1 MEPPSFPAGGLQ
13 TVRAAPG
20 SVATLTLPTP
30 AGTPP
35 LHYSWSRAG
44 ASLDDRFVSTE
55 EAGGVRLT
63 VSTARTGDTG
73 VYTLQASNA
82 AGSDT
87 ARVRL
92 EVSAEESPSG
102 EDPPTF
108 LRRLQ
113 DLTVKVGTRTR
124 FLVEIISS
132 TECKVTWYRN
142 ERRLL
147 EAERVSIV
155 RDGSFFCADVAA
167 VSVDDAGRW
176 TCTAENV
183 GGRASCSAHLNVLVP
198 KAYKRP
204 EFVEELRAL
213 LTEQGTVS
221 LECKVV
227 GVPTPVLRWFKDSRE
242 IKAGDVF
249 ALTANAEDPTS
260 LGTYTCE
267 AVNCM
272 GRAYSSSKVHVVG
285 RASREGSL
293 KPNSSGLS
301 PEPPPIFTRE
311 LEDQYVRICEPFTLS
326 CQIVVPPWPRSVVWY
341 NKEGKVEAG
350 ERYHVLEDG
359 VGGYVL
365 EVRSAEWRDEGEW
378 KCVATSSG
386 GRVGISTCSLNM
398 DVPKNYRKP
407 RFMENL
413 QAVLTEEGLVS
424 FECKVVGFPTP
435 VLSWFKDGQE
445 LKPGDV
451 YQLTGTNSLGS
462 YCCIAKNCMG
472 QASSSAELTV
482 EDIQNQL
489 NEEEKLQLFSKNQ
502 APKFVH
508 GLKSVE
514 AKIDEPFRFTIKVAI
529 PPEPSLLWYRDD
541 QPVDESSRCHLG
553 KEERGVFFLDIQA
566 LEFLDQAEWKC
577 VAFNDF
583 GQSVTSCFLKL
594 IIPRHY
600 KKPRFLENLQAILSD
615 EGAVNLEC
623 KVIGVPQPV
632 LKWYKDGE
640 ELKPGDIHRIIS
652 GQDGTCSLGTYTCEA
667 SNCMGVAASSASL
680 LGFEESMKAK
690 EKKKAEEQ
698 ALQRNL
704 SLSTIHEE
712 RTSQMYDTPVGDI
725 TLDDKGEVSFSF
737 DGKEVSV
744 SLYETPDLTEEEAL
758 QIVEMYAD
766 QLSENVTEHNVVEL
780 PPLRFVKET
789 STSGN
794 LLMEALVIDVS
805 PEYFASPEEDLR
817 TEADVEDISI
827 ADENGLPQLSLDQEI
842 DIAGED
848 YLEKTMALLSEEKVD
863 IPLTLGRKKS
873 DSQKSGEDYFS
884 LSREQSLS
892 EEKKDD
898 DTQVM
903 SESELQSFASA
914 HSSGKPKSKSSK
926 PSGEDGHESS
936 DLTKTILLRDDMQK
950 PTESDVKTSARK
962 TKRERRS
969 SRGSSGS
976 EKSVDKFKDELIKEQ
991 TIIATETE
999 MEGKQVMTN
1008 EEFRVS
1014 MTNVSTSLN
1023 KVINDIEKIEKEII
1037 IKSELMA
1044 SAATAS
1050 KSLEIISSLINPL
1063 SEILSITDTIQ
1074 ESASETIEV
1083 QRTLFSRL
1091 PKPLKVLQQTLTIIE
1106 KCIDV
1111 ESDNRTLV
1119 KKTCV
1124 SIMEKCGNAIQNL
1137 VSEINAIEKK
1147 EYLLLSEN
1155 VCNELDV
1162 VSNEI
1167 STVVNFSTESIKT
1180 NNLLNETT
1188 EVKLESTVESKHL
1201 TDTQKA
1207 LFELKG
1213 PLRSLLYIVDSA
1225 ESGKIVDISQVN
1237 NSEVILNDMSAS
1249 IQDLQSALEQIESLS
1264 VLECATS
1271 LNKYN
1276 TEIIENVM
1284 EPVLQLRSSF
1294 EKMSTE
1300 IKAEDKIQLNKVLSS
1315 IKENLT
1321 VISSYI
1327 NKVENNIGAFDVLQN
1342 ENKLEA
1348 LQKMAETLISLEKN
1362 LPTLDTMPQV
1372 QGNMNS
1378 FHKNLTK
1385 ALEKVIESNN
1395 ANKYLSMIEI
1405 CDGIRRINSCI
1416 RDMDTDNILSLAS
1429 LSNTLKIIQNQ
1440 FIKNIFDSELNCC
1453 VVTNITDI
1461 LIGIQETINQAQ
1473 EFTTEIQYDN
1483 FQDTQAPIF
1492 DSTKVEIIVEHVN
1505 QTVAA
1510 INQVKLLET
1519 TSSLK
1524 ENITPTLQKIC
1535 PILEELKQNIA
1546 SACVGG
1552 IQKEAY
1558 VSDISEKSFSEKF
1571 AVPLSELNHNVI
1583 VLNQTI
1589 IENIESLKE
1598 SNEIVTAIA
1607 EPLQELFRT
1616 LEVIQQDVISQ
1627 FGPDLSPYEISV
1639 DIASIIQS
1647 LQSCVVMIQD
1657 HAAIEVVDDM
1667 STLEDISG
1675 IKTTAETA
1683 SADQLVL
1690 PTAEFATTEQTLG
1703 SFYDEQPKSSIAQA
1717 LHVLNEHLTIL
1728 QSPEIIDAIDT
1739 LSEISDYSSLK
1750 SVTLG
1755 LSDLHSGIEEVLQPI
1770 VLEGLQSI
1778 NASKLAAMAEPMQVL
1793 QHSLSVVDPNNIP
1806 IYENILELLTD
1817 NIHSVLNKINA
1828 FKEHLDK
1835 CMQAI
1840 LPALEF
1846 TKQSIEISSSVNKLR
1861 EACQHLKIMLK
1872 SINQS
1877 STTQIPEVQV
1887 LDDVVNEIL
1896 IATDVTEG
1904 IKIEQVR
1911 YLSEEL
1917 YARVAGVR
1925 EEILRFT
1932 PNSSEALPNEASFIH
1947 TIEEVEHNIAVLEE
1961 YDFVDLSRA
1970 SELSSCAS
1978 PQIAKEVEI
1987 ESLVHISEIVE
1998 TAVRI
2003 IKDAGEDT
2011 PMADLMIV
2019 EDFFTTC
2026 KNEFTI
2032 LRCLLNKSM
2041 SPKKIIRLVQ
2051 EFCNIQSTIQG
2062 FKTKTNELQLSDDV
2076 NQCIESFLIHSDDC
2090 LATVR
2095 QSLIKIVES
2104 QSELLFKSPIV
2115 NLKYL
2120 SHRNHFDKM
2129 ANLVAKLD
2137 DFVDAVKPNA
2147 ENIKD
2152 KIIMEL
2158 KNLDL
2163 CNVNNEENKLV
2174 RTMDD
2179 FFRFVEDEIVVQ
2191 EDNDKK
2197 VILKKILT
2205 CLEKH
2210 QDYKDATDA
2219 GKVLIIMH
2227 CLSNCVDILQ
2237 ESLGETKQKI
2247 ECDTNDEALD
2257 IKAALMEMVEPLQN
2271 LHTQLIHVQEVV
2283 LSGVQEDSISLDIDS
2298 AESIVQT
2305 ISDVHKKISAKL
2317 ELETV
2322 NVSDKDVALIFEV
2335 DKDLHAIQDSIK
2347 ALKNQPAAQD
2357 IKDVTKQI
2365 QDVEK
2370 SLHVL
2375 VASENVITDV
2385 KDKIPKGSTEQ
2396 LVQHINQ
2403 YIELIEIVEE
2413 ISAVI
2418 EIEDLKETI
2427 EMAKD
2432 LRETF
2437 VTSDMIND
2445 EVAESIKEEIL
2456 IEQARL
2462 AHKLQKA
2469 ISALQVQVFDS
2480 AQEMVPEL
2488 STEIFQRVARVTAQ
2502 LQADLMAVTGVH
2514 ITIQA
2519 PPYVLDEVAKSLE
2532 TISTENR
2539 LVPESAQGD
2548 KLVSIVENVNMFEN
2562 TADPPIQPKPK
2573 ELSNITVEP
2582 EEVNITQ
2589 LLEDVSSN
2597 ERVINE
2603 NLVTVTQEVAV
2614 AQMETNMDIAGVTK
2628 KTQDGL
2634 IKDDIKS
2641 FSISE
2646 EAQSIFEQG
2655 SPEVYNVLNAEEL
2668 ASNQTFSADSASNN
2682 MPDNELDIVEP
2693 VLVCSVPA
2701 SSLDDLEGSVN
2712 PKTGLVTDE
2721 KIDLQKVDVTIE
2733 MPEIAQLDKCQPFYA
2748 KLVEHLDEYVNEN
2761 IIEIVDEFS
2770 CSANLH
2776 ELMQSV
2782 DLAKQL
2788 QKSITI
2794 SESVIEPNIETEP
2807 NPQSP
2812 VYLASQL
2819 KMALLVLYN
2828 QELESLE
2835 VMAPHLTKD
2844 KLKVISEIV
2853 HNLCDDLTQ
2862 VMEAVQSNQ
2871 NTSESSVKESVQK
2884 ANVVEQDLNSP
2895 EEIDEIFETKTPL
2908 QEVGT
2913 AQNIVSLEETST
2925 DLLSEEKHETID
2937 TAEIKSVVGKITD
2950 NLFSIEAAQSIEVKE
2965 DFSDVKSTDLRVT
2978 DSVTEVLESSDVRVI
2993 ENVSSNTSCDTID
3006 LPLNEDNYSIQTAHS
3021 TEVEPERLD
3030 SSVILGGISLKQVP
3044 DVMNLEMEEEE
3055 AFETLAGTTHETT
3068 ENLMGENVCP
3078 IKNDE
3083 VNIEIIDTLISKEDN
3098 ADIEQLKKNQPTSLE
3113 SDDVPTN
3120 INLLVD
3126 DSLLEI
3132 DKAVKSTEALKNIP
3146 QRDLAENE
3154 QQLGEDTTGSKQKVV
3169 ELPDTIDDVSQD
3181 MIVEHL
3187 PTSEVKLLE
3196 GQLLAAEENTLSEA
3210 LKSSLVTVQKTTETP
3225 LDDTSV
3231 DLVKIAGEPEIKS
3244 KLVEELQTIA
3254 DSKSQKM
3261 IEESTTRETV
3271 ESPLITTGKTTETPN
3286 DITSMNVG
3294 ETEKQRKE
3302 SITELNQK
3310 SSDFTKS
3317 QSIVSDV
3324 SQEILVEHLISDEI
3338 KFTKEQQLAKEDL
3351 TAEVNLPLV
3360 TGHETIQTLNSNLEN
3375 EMCESLKIEQA
3386 VSAETTEST
3395 VESQR
3400 VASEVIL
3407 ELVSEQLKKDQAESS
3422 NSQTAENIVREIV
3435 VTSEI
3440 TALET
3445 LGLPLERSGN
3455 DGDLVELL
3463 SIETKQITVEP
3474 RATTYEVVAEQQV
3487 VPSGQQPVEAID
3499 SMKKE
3504 PLDAMEILLTGA
3516 ATSLLVT
3523 KNEIKEA
3530 KSDNTA
3536 EITKV
3541 EDEIAAEAEKE
3552 MVPKVICET
3561 TQDMAREQIEVEEV
3575 VDVKLLPSTIDQI
3588 TYDNVVESLICT
3600 PLKTISNTLAENI
3613 TSDVNST
3620 VTNQEKLLKTEQ
3632 VTVEMQLTENVKCE
3646 ELCSK
3651 QLNNDQLEHL
3661 STQPLVVENIPQ
3673 TIAVESLTVATIDCT
3688 ENLARDVNDV
3698 EDFEAA
3704 SSIELNQETMQSQG
3718 IVCEI
3723 IEENL
3728 DKQIKSGEDSS
3739 LETFKYFQ
3747 STDAPVREAVESTVV
3762 SAIETT
3768 CELDENVQND
3778 IVETVNIEE
3787 ESSTKARRVIME
3799 SQGVV
3804 SEISDELCTEQLA
3817 IDETPESSLKT
3828 VLESYEILKDGN
3840 SSDVVEDKCQT
3851 VICEITEETVV
3862 EQLNEYQAPDLE
3874 LKSAAAENVPTEAI
3888 NSLVVT
3894 VLETTEIFTGDIS
3907 NDASDSLTIQNIPSM
3922 SNLQIESAFETDL
3935 KQNQVNENFAAE
3947 NVVSSEQQAPITAVE
3962 ETLNTTDNVMSN
3974 IPTDDAPKPSALIAC
3989 EEQYYVQITEPVVID
4004 KTEPIEEFGSRIEAI
4019 SPEDTGNEVILR
4031 ESFDNAEV
4039 VEIVSVEAVS
4049 ENAMVPYFEL
4059 ESADMLSSPDVLDSV
4074 EDKLASASEINDQS
4088 FLIVHLEQFIFDE
4101 VSDVVQQISDLT
4113 NVEELKEILH
4123 TAKELHECLVKSE
4136 NALAAES
4143 VPLQNV
4149 KTHKSLLQ
4157 KKLQEGLCIL
4167 HNVTL
4172 ERAQTLTS
4180 EIKSDNLQKLSE
4192 VITYLQKDL
4201 EAVSSEVG
4209 SEEVSE
4215 NVRTSETDSMKRLK
4229 NLLQDVSDETN
4240 VLLSEKSHENNEKLR
4255 DTLDEVQTV
4264 IIKLKR
4270 DYDCSAVDTLNE
4282 TLEDLECS
4290 VRSVQLQINEES
4302 PPELLQE
4309 ACATLNLLVNNMNES
4324 KVSLLN
4330 ESSTIKEIKDHQI
4343 LKKCSEDVNQTVE
4356 LLEDVSTIKAP
4367 EKGNLHKIVSELG
4380 KLKDKIKVL
4389 RITFLID
4396 AETLVERGIDALRSL
4411 DEVEEK
4417 VFTLEKDIESEINIP
4432 TDIRENIWTAVHS
4445 VYGSISNMRGTISS
4459 IQKQYMFENY
4469 GKPTDNLLKSIKNTR
4484 IISEIDS
4491 EDNQTKW
4498 KRFSKTLRNV
4508 LNHFEDIK
4516 FYISLDK
4523 TARLPSDAAFTKIIL
4538 EDLKNNINEII
4549 IDHEKLASCNN
4560 KEKMS
4565 GALDIVTKYLKKI
4578 EIQTSLEVKEKI
4590 PMFCEIA
4597 PQVLQ
4602 ATELVLAKFTKCI
4615 DQESN
4620 EVEIKDNTL
4629 QLKNDQ
4635 TVRNMSVSKE
4645 DEFFT
4650 EAIEMETIT
4659 EQKQTDQTNELVKE
4673 NIQETSQTDSKDLDV
4688 TIEKFGNEEVGA
4700 KDRKKS
4706 FSLTALDE
4714 QSEEQFPKLDKSSD
4728 KNQNQEATTSYADMT
4743 EIKEQKAKPTDEE
4756 IQNEDGHYLVKEN
4769 KKQNKADTEI
4779 GKVEKQNK
4787 QEVDFVKDQIE
4798 MELNEKNASAI
4809 EEKTETTILP
4819 VKLEQ
4824 EQVDERELAN
4834 KEEENRKLEVS
4845 TARKKAEADSK
4856 KIQEEQGNKSNEE
4869 NSYTAKEKTK
4879 QDQKITEFKE
4889 EEKQEIPEVADDNKP
4904 NAENILLVKRT
4915 IKDDNNKTELGEDQ
4929 QKGETAH
4936 LIKEK
4941 AKADKKRAELE
4952 DEEKPGE
4959 EVSLIAKEKEEADKK
4974 RAELDEQ
4981 EKRSE
4986 EEARL
4991 AKEKAEA
4998 DKKRLELAEQ
5008 EKRTEEESRLTKDK
5022 SEADKK
5028 QVELEEQKKG
5038 SEEESLLAKE
5048 KAKADEKRV
5057 ELEKLEIPNEEESP
5071 LANEKAEVE
5080 KKRAELEE
5088 QEKRSEEE
5096 YRLAKEKAEAG
5107 KKKLELEEQEKS
5119 KEEESLRANEKVEA
5133 DKKREELDLEEKRK
5147 EEEAHLATEKTEED
5161 KKKAKLEK
5169 TKKKKGEQS
5178 RLAKEK
5184 VETDQKRTEVED
5196 EEKRIEE
5203 KARLVKEKAEADKKS
5218 LELEEQK
5225 KRSEEESRLT
5235 KEKSEADK
5243 KQVEL
5248 EEQKKGSEEK
5258 SLLTTKKAEADEKR
5272 VELEKQEKLSE
5283 EEARLAKEKAE
5294 ADKKRLELEEQEKL
5308 SEEESRLAKEKAEA
5322 DKKRV
5327 ELEKQ
5332 EKLIEEEARLAKEK
5346 AEADKKRLEQEEQEK
5361 RSEEESRLAKEK
5373 AEADKKRVELE
5384 KQEKLSEEEAR
5395 LAKEKVEADKKRLEL
5410 EEQEKISEEESRL
5423 AKEKAEADK
5432 KRVELEKQEKLIEEE
5447 ARLAKEKAE
5456 ADKKRLEQEEQE
5468 KRSEEESRLAKE
5480 KAEADKKRIELEKQ
5494 EKLSEEESR
5503 LVKEKAEADKKRI
5516 ELEEQEKRS
5525 KEEARL
5531 GKEKAKADKKRL
5543 ELEEQEKRSE
5553 EESRLAKEKAEAD
5566 KKRVELE
5573 EQEKRSKEEARLAKE
5588 NAEADKKRLELEE
5601 QEKRN
5606 KEEARLAKEKAKADK
5621 KKANL
5626 EKTKKKKVEQTPL
5639 AKEKVETDPKRTEVE
5654 DEEKSTEEE
5663 ARLAKEKTIADKK
5676 RLELEQQ
5683 EKRNEEESRLA
5694 KEKAEADK
5702 KRVEL
5707 EEQEKRNEEEA
5718 RLVKE
5723 KAEADK
5729 KRLELEEQ
5737 EKRNEEEA
5745 RLAKEKAEADKKR
5758 LELEEQEKRS
5768 EEESRL
5774 AKEKA
5779 EADKK
5784 RVESEEQEKRSE
5796 EEASLAKEKAKPDKK
5811 RLELEEQEKRN
5822 EEEAR
5827 LAKEKAETDK
5837 KRVKLEKQEK
5847 LFEEEARL
5855 AKEKAEADKKRLEL
5869 EEQEKRSKEEA
5880 RLAKE
5885 KAEADKKKLE
5895 LEEQEKR
5902 SEEESRL
5909 VKEKAEADKKR
5920 IELEEQ
5926 EKRSKEEARLGKE
5939 KAKADKK
5946 RLELEEQEK
5955 RSEEESR
5962 LAKEKA
5968 EADKKKANLEK
5979 TKKKKGEQT
5988 PLAKEKVETDQKRT
6002 EVEDEEKRKEE
6013 ESRLSRGKA
6022 EIGKKQAELE
6032 EEVKRTDEEALIA
6045 KARTEEDQKKP
6056 RADKIKVGKDDKAQ
6070 LAKENVEADKKRRK
6084 SGFEDKYRGQ
6094 EAGNAKEKAEADK
6107 KKAEV
6112 KDGEKYKEE
6121 EAPLANQKAEMDEKE
6136 NKTDN
6141 EIKGSENVAQQ
6152 IKENYEMDK
6161 EKTKI
6166 GMVTKRNDDK
6176 AYISM
6181 ENMEAARK
6189 SELGEKI
6196 QSHLGY
6202 EKVRKV
6208 ESKEQIENDETR
6220 FKLSI
6225 DNQDNTVLDYD
6236 NVMYQESKY
6245 GAIKKNAHKTDR
6257 NGDVKRKYEASYNQ
6271 EKNSSRFNDNEHYI
6285 KEYQYE
6291 PGPSHT
6297 KSNDWDKHRFVDHSH
6312 RDFSMEFAKPSK
6324 YRERSFENRYCVDK
6338 DYSSLNKNATI
6349 YKAQTINLDAQLRS
6363 SVPPLPLESSR
6374 SSEPTERRPDMRHRS
6389 KAFSEARSVISEKRT
6404 LSRNSTR
6411 KPVFS
6416 TFLTDR
6422 TAVEGSRVKLTCSV
6436 ISSSDP
6442 TVTWYR
6448 NGVLL
6453 DNKLKYRKKLVD
6465 GLITLEVL
6473 NAVPSDSA
6481 EYSCTVENE
6490 NGAISTSANLKVYPS
6505 FEASPIPPTFTRSI
6519 RDTFHLA
6526 ENELVLECRI
6536 RGQPLP
6542 KITWFKDDKQIPSD
6556 GRYQAFYLA
6565 DGVCRLAIDNPTP
6578 EDSGTY
6584 TCKAENSVWTDQI
6597 THFVNFT
6604 GRESQ
6609 VSPNVVT
6616 AEKTRIARQSL
6627 ESRRPHFGNVLTDY
6641 QVARGGTIGLQVE
6654 IRGCPTRVEWLR
6666 EGRSVTEVYRNARVF
6681 VEQGLYTLALS
6692 DVTETESGLY
6702 TCRAWSAHGNVDMNA
6717 AITVVQPSDLD
6728 GKPAV
6733 IVGRPEK
6740 DILISVGEDINI
6752 SFRTQGEPK
6761 PKVIFMKGIRD
6772 ITNSQRVCKMT
6783 SDDYVKFTLKRSVVS
6798 DAGTYCILVRNAYG
6812 CDRAF
6817 VTVVVR
6823 QRASSEHLISDWTYP
6838 LDDSALSIA
6847 DRKYKSVPERIP
6859 GEPCVVDGGNNW
6871 VSLAW
6876 PKSDPQTTAPVLA
6889 YKVESWLIGAE
6900 GGARWVELGITP
6912 LNSFDAFNLKQGEE
6926 YHFRVTPRNR
6936 YGWGESSQ
6944 TSSSIGVGLAGDR
6957 PEFVDILPGQ
6967 LKILAGET
6975 ANLTC
6980 SVKGKPVPGVVWMKN
6995 GHEVEEEAGRMTSQF
7010 NGFDCC
7016 LTIKDINIDDEGRYS
7031 CEATNTHGKASTYA
7045 RLAVV
7050 TDRTVW
7056 EADAKLKR
7064 ERSAE
7069 VEGDYPPQFTMR
7081 LRDRRV
7087 QATYPVR
7094 LTCQVIGSPPPK
7106 VSWYKDGE
7114 EVVYDKRR
7122 NKYQDEQFH
7131 TLEIAPTNLDDGG
7144 VYEVTARNNSG
7155 AVSCHCGL
7163 VVDKG
7168 IRAYV
7173 APEFCCGLEPLYK
7186 LHEGDELRISAVVE
7200 AYPSVGV
7207 TWYRDGVRLRPSR
7220 RAIMTLDRDGQIELA
7235 LAAVTT
7241 RDAGVY
7247 TCTASNEVGRAST
7260 SGKVEVIG
7268 TDQTSEPR
7276 IPPVVISPDVPYSK
7290 EPMFI
7295 RKPRSSEAREGDTV
7309 IIECE
7314 VVGDPKPDVYWL
7326 RDFLKPDYYRDA
7338 THFKRVGDGPE
7349 YRFEIPHAKLNYTG
7363 AYSVVARNVHGE
7375 AKAVISLQIKVK
7387 DISSTEEAHH
7397 IRYGRVEVLPRFERN
7412 LTDMLSCDGDTVEFE
7427 CQVTGNP
7434 DPDIRWFHYAEVIR
7448 DCADFESS
7456 YDDGTAR
7463 LKIKQV
7469 TAEDEGTYTCEAS
7482 NCLGKAKSNACLVV
7496 YPPGEPNTLCQ
7507 RLRRP
7512 PALLSAAS
7520 TPRSTPRST
7529 PARSVSRTRTPGP
7542 DTRRLSSPGRQMAP
7556 TFYTYPF
7563 NKVVEEGENVTFKCA
7578 VKGNPSP
7585 WASWDKDGSIITP
7598 SARIT
7603 VKEKE
7608 EIMRILEIDEVS
7620 IEDVGIYRITVENEL
7635 GRAEASARLEV
7646 ITRSGKFY
7654 GGLRAYSAS
7663 PRKCLSYRR
7672 RPSTPRQ
7679 D

>member
-1 MEPPSFPAGGLQ
+1 MSSRSFKKDGGRVSLLAHAEPRAARQHWSPMEPPSFPAGGLQ

-1998 TAVRI
+1998 TA
-2003 IKDAGEDT
+2003 
-2011 PMADLMIV
+2011 
-2019 EDFFTTC
+2019 
-2026 KNEFTI
+2026 
-2032 LRCLLNKSM
+2032 
-2041 SPKKIIRLVQ
+2041 
-2051 EFCNIQSTIQG
+2051 
-2062 FKTKTNELQLSDDV
+2062 
-2076 NQCIESFLIHSDDC
+2076 
-2090 LATVR
+2090 
-2095 QSLIKIVES
+2095 
-2104 QSELLFKSPIV
+2104 
-2115 NLKYL
+2115 
-2120 SHRNHFDKM
+2120 
-2129 ANLVAKLD
+2129 LD

-2205 CLEKH
+2205 CLEKDR
-2210 QDYKDATDA
+2210 DYKDATDA

-2828 QELESLE
+2828 QDIESLE

-2978 DSVTEVLESSDVRVI
+2978 DSVTEVLESSDVR
-2993 ENVSSNTSCDTID
+2993 
-3006 LPLNEDNYSIQTAHS
+3006 
-3021 TEVEPERLD
+3021 
-3030 SSVILGGISLKQVP
+3030 
-3044 DVMNLEMEEEE
+3044 
-3055 AFETLAGTTHETT
+3055 
-3068 ENLMGENVCP
+3068 
-3078 IKNDE
+3078 
-3083 VNIEIIDTLISKEDN
+3083 
-3098 ADIEQLKKNQPTSLE
+3098 
-3113 SDDVPTN
+3113 
-3120 INLLVD
+3120 
-3126 DSLLEI
+3126 
-3132 DKAVKSTEALKNIP
+3132 
-3146 QRDLAENE
+3146 RDLAENE

-3504 PLDAMEILLTGA
+3504 PLDAME
-3516 ATSLLVT
+3516 
-3523 KNEIKEA
+3523 
-3530 KSDNTA
+3530 
-3536 EITKV
+3536 
-3541 EDEIAAEAEKE
+3541 
-3552 MVPKVICET
+3552 
-3561 TQDMAREQIEVEEV
+3561 
-3575 VDVKLLPSTIDQI
+3575 
-3588 TYDNVVESLICT
+3588 
-3600 PLKTISNTLAENI
+3600 
-3613 TSDVNST
+3613 
-3620 VTNQEKLLKTEQ
+3620 
-3632 VTVEMQLTENVKCE
+3632 
-3646 ELCSK
+3646 
-3651 QLNNDQLEHL
+3651 
-3661 STQPLVVENIPQ
+3661 
-3673 TIAVESLTVATIDCT
+3673 
-3688 ENLARDVNDV
+3688 
-3698 EDFEAA
+3698 
-3704 SSIELNQETMQSQG
+3704 
-3718 IVCEI
+3718 
-3723 IEENL
+3723 
-3728 DKQIKSGEDSS
+3728 
-3739 LETFKYFQ
+3739 
-3747 STDAPVREAVESTVV
+3747 
-3762 SAIETT
+3762 
-3768 CELDENVQND
+3768 
-3778 IVETVNIEE
+3778 
-3787 ESSTKARRVIME
+3787 
-3799 SQGVV
+3799 
-3804 SEISDELCTEQLA
+3804 
-3817 IDETPESSLKT
+3817 
-3828 VLESYEILKDGN
+3828 SY
-3840 SSDVVEDKCQT
+3840 
-3851 VICEITEETVV
+3851 
-3862 EQLNEYQAPDLE
+3862 
-3874 LKSAAAENVPTEAI
+3874 
-3888 NSLVVT
+3888 
-3894 VLETTEIFTGDIS
+3894 
-3907 NDASDSLTIQNIPSM
+3907 
-3922 SNLQIESAFETDL
+3922 
-3935 KQNQVNENFAAE
+3935 
-3947 NVVSSEQQAPITAVE
+3947 
-3962 ETLNTTDNVMSN
+3962 
-3974 IPTDDAPKPSALIAC
+3974 
-3989 EEQYYVQITEPVVID
+3989 
-4004 KTEPIEEFGSRIEAI
+4004 
-4019 SPEDTGNEVILR
+4019 
-4031 ESFDNAEV
+4031 
-4039 VEIVSVEAVS
+4039 
-4049 ENAMVPYFEL
+4049 
-4059 ESADMLSSPDVLDSV
+4059 
-4074 EDKLASASEINDQS
+4074 
-4088 FLIVHLEQFIFDE
+4088 
-4101 VSDVVQQISDLT
+4101 
-4113 NVEELKEILH
+4113 
-4123 TAKELHECLVKSE
+4123 
-4136 NALAAES
+4136 
-4143 VPLQNV
+4143 
-4149 KTHKSLLQ
+4149 
-4157 KKLQEGLCIL
+4157 
-4167 HNVTL
+4167 
-4172 ERAQTLTS
+4172 
-4180 EIKSDNLQKLSE
+4180 
-4192 VITYLQKDL
+4192 
-4201 EAVSSEVG
+4201 
-4209 SEEVSE
+4209 
-4215 NVRTSETDSMKRLK
+4215 
-4229 NLLQDVSDETN
+4229 
-4240 VLLSEKSHENNEKLR
+4240 
-4255 DTLDEVQTV
+4255 
-4264 IIKLKR
+4264 
-4270 DYDCSAVDTLNE
+4270 
-4282 TLEDLECS
+4282 
-4290 VRSVQLQINEES
+4290 
-4302 PPELLQE
+4302 
-4309 ACATLNLLVNNMNES
+4309 
-4324 KVSLLN
+4324 
-4330 ESSTIKEIKDHQI
+4330 
-4343 LKKCSEDVNQTVE
+4343 
-4356 LLEDVSTIKAP
+4356 
-4367 EKGNLHKIVSELG
+4367 
-4380 KLKDKIKVL
+4380 
-4389 RITFLID
+4389 
-4396 AETLVERGIDALRSL
+4396 
-4411 DEVEEK
+4411 
-4417 VFTLEKDIESEINIP
+4417 
-4432 TDIRENIWTAVHS
+4432 
-4445 VYGSISNMRGTISS
+4445 
-4459 IQKQYMFENY
+4459 
-4469 GKPTDNLLKSIKNTR
+4469 
-4484 IISEIDS
+4484 
-4491 EDNQTKW
+4491 
-4498 KRFSKTLRNV
+4498 
-4508 LNHFEDIK
+4508 
-4516 FYISLDK
+4516 
-4523 TARLPSDAAFTKIIL
+4523 
-4538 EDLKNNINEII
+4538 
-4549 IDHEKLASCNN
+4549 
-4560 KEKMS
+4560 
-4565 GALDIVTKYLKKI
+4565 
-4578 EIQTSLEVKEKI
+4578 
-4590 PMFCEIA
+4590 
-4597 PQVLQ
+4597 
-4602 ATELVLAKFTKCI
+4602 
-4615 DQESN
+4615 
-4620 EVEIKDNTL
+4620 
-4629 QLKNDQ
+4629 
-4635 TVRNMSVSKE
+4635 
-4645 DEFFT
+4645 
-4650 EAIEMETIT
+4650 
-4659 EQKQTDQTNELVKE
+4659 
-4673 NIQETSQTDSKDLDV
+4673 
-4688 TIEKFGNEEVGA
+4688 
-4700 KDRKKS
+4700 
-4706 FSLTALDE
+4706 
-4714 QSEEQFPKLDKSSD
+4714 
-4728 KNQNQEATTSYADMT
+4728 
-4743 EIKEQKAKPTDEE
+4743 
-4756 IQNEDGHYLVKEN
+4756 
-4769 KKQNKADTEI
+4769 
-4779 GKVEKQNK
+4779 
-4787 QEVDFVKDQIE
+4787 
-4798 MELNEKNASAI
+4798 
-4809 EEKTETTILP
+4809 
-4819 VKLEQ
+4819 
-4824 EQVDERELAN
+4824 
-4834 KEEENRKLEVS
+4834 
-4845 TARKKAEADSK
+4845 
-4856 KIQEEQGNKSNEE
+4856 
-4869 NSYTAKEKTK
+4869 
-4879 QDQKITEFKE
+4879 
-4889 EEKQEIPEVADDNKP
+4889 
-4904 NAENILLVKRT
+4904 
-4915 IKDDNNKTELGEDQ
+4915 
-4929 QKGETAH
+4929 
-4936 LIKEK
+4936 
-4941 AKADKKRAELE
+4941 
-4952 DEEKPGE
+4952 
-4959 EVSLIAKEKEEADKK
+4959 
-4974 RAELDEQ
+4974 
-4981 EKRSE
+4981 
-4986 EEARL
+4986 
-4991 AKEKAEA
+4991 
-4998 DKKRLELAEQ
+4998 
-5008 EKRTEEESRLTKDK
+5008 
-5022 SEADKK
+5022 
-5028 QVELEEQKKG
+5028 
-5038 SEEESLLAKE
+5038 
-5048 KAKADEKRV
+5048 
-5057 ELEKLEIPNEEESP
+5057 
-5071 LANEKAEVE
+5071 
-5080 KKRAELEE
+5080 
-5088 QEKRSEEE
+5088 
-5096 YRLAKEKAEAG
+5096 
-5107 KKKLELEEQEKS
+5107 
-5119 KEEESLRANEKVEA
+5119 
-5133 DKKREELDLEEKRK
+5133 
-5147 EEEAHLATEKTEED
+5147 
-5161 KKKAKLEK
+5161 
-5169 TKKKKGEQS
+5169 
-5178 RLAKEK
+5178 
-5184 VETDQKRTEVED
+5184 
-5196 EEKRIEE
+5196 
-5203 KARLVKEKAEADKKS
+5203 
-5218 LELEEQK
+5218 
-5225 KRSEEESRLT
+5225 
-5235 KEKSEADK
+5235 
-5243 KQVEL
+5243 
-5248 EEQKKGSEEK
+5248 
-5258 SLLTTKKAEADEKR
+5258 
-5272 VELEKQEKLSE
+5272 
-5283 EEARLAKEKAE
+5283 
-5294 ADKKRLELEEQEKL
+5294 
-5308 SEEESRLAKEKAEA
+5308 
-5322 DKKRV
+5322 
-5327 ELEKQ
+5327 
-5332 EKLIEEEARLAKEK
+5332 
-5346 AEADKKRLEQEEQEK
+5346 
-5361 RSEEESRLAKEK
+5361 
-5373 AEADKKRVELE
+5373 
-5384 KQEKLSEEEAR
+5384 
-5395 LAKEKVEADKKRLEL
+5395 
-5410 EEQEKISEEESRL
+5410 
-5423 AKEKAEADK
+5423 
-5432 KRVELEKQEKLIEEE
+5432 
-5447 ARLAKEKAE
+5447 
-5456 ADKKRLEQEEQE
+5456 
-5468 KRSEEESRLAKE
+5468 
-5480 KAEADKKRIELEKQ
+5480 
-5494 EKLSEEESR
+5494 
-5503 LVKEKAEADKKRI
+5503 
-5516 ELEEQEKRS
+5516 
-5525 KEEARL
+5525 
-5531 GKEKAKADKKRL
+5531 
-5543 ELEEQEKRSE
+5543 
-5553 EESRLAKEKAEAD
+5553 
-5566 KKRVELE
+5566 
-5573 EQEKRSKEEARLAKE
+5573 
-5588 NAEADKKRLELEE
+5588 
-5601 QEKRN
+5601 
-5606 KEEARLAKEKAKADK
+5606 
-5621 KKANL
+5621 
-5626 EKTKKKKVEQTPL
+5626 
-5639 AKEKVETDPKRTEVE
+5639 
-5654 DEEKSTEEE
+5654 
-5663 ARLAKEKTIADKK
+5663 
-5676 RLELEQQ
+5676 
-5683 EKRNEEESRLA
+5683 
-5694 KEKAEADK
+5694 
-5702 KRVEL
+5702 
-5707 EEQEKRNEEEA
+5707 
-5718 RLVKE
+5718 
-5723 KAEADK
+5723 
-5729 KRLELEEQ
+5729 
-5737 EKRNEEEA
+5737 
-5745 RLAKEKAEADKKR
+5745 
-5758 LELEEQEKRS
+5758 
-5768 EEESRL
+5768 
-5774 AKEKA
+5774 
-5779 EADKK
+5779 
-5784 RVESEEQEKRSE
+5784 
-5796 EEASLAKEKAKPDKK
+5796 
-5811 RLELEEQEKRN
+5811 
-5822 EEEAR
+5822 
-5827 LAKEKAETDK
+5827 
-5837 KRVKLEKQEK
+5837 
-5847 LFEEEARL
+5847 
-5855 AKEKAEADKKRLEL
+5855 
-5869 EEQEKRSKEEA
+5869 
-5880 RLAKE
+5880 
-5885 KAEADKKKLE
+5885 
-5895 LEEQEKR
+5895 
-5902 SEEESRL
+5902 
-5909 VKEKAEADKKR
+5909 
-5920 IELEEQ
+5920 
-5926 EKRSKEEARLGKE
+5926 
-5939 KAKADKK
+5939 
-5946 RLELEEQEK
+5946 
-5955 RSEEESR
+5955 
-5962 LAKEKA
+5962 
-5968 EADKKKANLEK
+5968 
-5979 TKKKKGEQT
+5979 
-5988 PLAKEKVETDQKRT
+5988 
-6002 EVEDEEKRKEE
+6002 
-6013 ESRLSRGKA
+6013 
-6022 EIGKKQAELE
+6022 
-6032 EEVKRTDEEALIA
+6032 
-6045 KARTEEDQKKP
+6045 
-6056 RADKIKVGKDDKAQ
+6056 
-6070 LAKENVEADKKRRK
+6070 
-6084 SGFEDKYRGQ
+6084 
-6094 EAGNAKEKAEADK
+6094 
-6107 KKAEV
+6107 
-6112 KDGEKYKEE
+6112 
-6121 EAPLANQKAEMDEKE
+6121 
-6136 NKTDN
+6136 
-6141 EIKGSENVAQQ
+6141 
-6152 IKENYEMDK
+6152 
-6161 EKTKI
+6161 
-6166 GMVTKRNDDK
+6166 
-6176 AYISM
+6176 
-6181 ENMEAARK
+6181 
-6189 SELGEKI
+6189 
-6196 QSHLGY
+6196 
-6202 EKVRKV
+6202 
-6208 ESKEQIENDETR
+6208 
-6220 FKLSI
+6220 
-6225 DNQDNTVLDYD
+6225 
-6236 NVMYQESKY
+6236 
-6245 GAIKKNAHKTDR
+6245 
-6257 NGDVKRKYEASYNQ
+6257 
-6271 EKNSSRFNDNEHYI
+6271 
-6285 KEYQYE
+6285 
-6291 PGPSHT
+6291 
-6297 KSNDWDKHRFVDHSH
+6297 
-6312 RDFSMEFAKPSK
+6312 
-6324 YRERSFENRYCVDK
+6324 
-6338 DYSSLNKNATI
+6338 
-6349 YKAQTINLDAQLRS
+6349 
-6363 SVPPLPLESSR
+6363 
-6374 SSEPTERRPDMRHRS
+6374 
-6389 KAFSEARSVISEKRT
+6389 
-6404 LSRNSTR
+6404 
-6411 KPVFS
+6411 
-6416 TFLTDR
+6416 
-6422 TAVEGSRVKLTCSV
+6422 
-6436 ISSSDP
+6436 
-6442 TVTWYR
+6442 
-6448 NGVLL
+6448 
-6453 DNKLKYRKKLVD
+6453 
-6465 GLITLEVL
+6465 
-6473 NAVPSDSA
+6473 
-6481 EYSCTVENE
+6481 
-6490 NGAISTSANLKVYPS
+6490 
-6505 FEASPIPPTFTRSI
+6505 
-6519 RDTFHLA
+6519 
-6526 ENELVLECRI
+6526 
-6536 RGQPLP
+6536 
-6542 KITWFKDDKQIPSD
+6542 
-6556 GRYQAFYLA
+6556 
-6565 DGVCRLAIDNPTP
+6565 
-6578 EDSGTY
+6578 
-6584 TCKAENSVWTDQI
+6584 
-6597 THFVNFT
+6597 
-6604 GRESQ
+6604 
-6609 VSPNVVT
+6609 
-6616 AEKTRIARQSL
+6616 
-6627 ESRRPHFGNVLTDY
+6627 
-6641 QVARGGTIGLQVE
+6641 
-6654 IRGCPTRVEWLR
+6654 
-6666 EGRSVTEVYRNARVF
+6666 
-6681 VEQGLYTLALS
+6681 
-6692 DVTETESGLY
+6692 
-6702 TCRAWSAHGNVDMNA
+6702 
-6717 AITVVQPSDLD
+6717 
-6728 GKPAV
+6728 
-6733 IVGRPEK
+6733 
-6740 DILISVGEDINI
+6740 
-6752 SFRTQGEPK
+6752 
-6761 PKVIFMKGIRD
+6761 
-6772 ITNSQRVCKMT
+6772 
-6783 SDDYVKFTLKRSVVS
+6783 
-6798 DAGTYCILVRNAYG
+6798 
-6812 CDRAF
+6812 
-6817 VTVVVR
+6817 
-6823 QRASSEHLISDWTYP
+6823 
-6838 LDDSALSIA
+6838 
-6847 DRKYKSVPERIP
+6847 
-6859 GEPCVVDGGNNW
+6859 
-6871 VSLAW
+6871 
-6876 PKSDPQTTAPVLA
+6876 
-6889 YKVESWLIGAE
+6889 
-6900 GGARWVELGITP
+6900 
-6912 LNSFDAFNLKQGEE
+6912 
-6926 YHFRVTPRNR
+6926 
-6936 YGWGESSQ
+6936 
-6944 TSSSIGVGLAGDR
+6944 
-6957 PEFVDILPGQ
+6957 
-6967 LKILAGET
+6967 
-6975 ANLTC
+6975 
-6980 SVKGKPVPGVVWMKN
+6980 
-6995 GHEVEEEAGRMTSQF
+6995 
-7010 NGFDCC
+7010 
-7016 LTIKDINIDDEGRYS
+7016 
-7031 CEATNTHGKASTYA
+7031 
-7045 RLAVV
+7045 
-7050 TDRTVW
+7050 
-7056 EADAKLKR
+7056 
-7064 ERSAE
+7064 
-7069 VEGDYPPQFTMR
+7069 
-7081 LRDRRV
+7081 
-7087 QATYPVR
+7087 
-7094 LTCQVIGSPPPK
+7094 
-7106 VSWYKDGE
+7106 
-7114 EVVYDKRR
+7114 
-7122 NKYQDEQFH
+7122 
-7131 TLEIAPTNLDDGG
+7131 
-7144 VYEVTARNNSG
+7144 
-7155 AVSCHCGL
+7155 
-7163 VVDKG
+7163 
-7168 IRAYV
+7168 
-7173 APEFCCGLEPLYK
+7173 
-7186 LHEGDELRISAVVE
+7186 
-7200 AYPSVGV
+7200 
-7207 TWYRDGVRLRPSR
+7207 
-7220 RAIMTLDRDGQIELA
+7220 
-7235 LAAVTT
+7235 
-7241 RDAGVY
+7241 
-7247 TCTASNEVGRAST
+7247 
-7260 SGKVEVIG
+7260 
-7268 TDQTSEPR
+7268 
-7276 IPPVVISPDVPYSK
+7276 
-7290 EPMFI
+7290 
-7295 RKPRSSEAREGDTV
+7295 
-7309 IIECE
+7309 
-7314 VVGDPKPDVYWL
+7314 
-7326 RDFLKPDYYRDA
+7326 
-7338 THFKRVGDGPE
+7338 
-7349 YRFEIPHAKLNYTG
+7349 
-7363 AYSVVARNVHGE
+7363 
-7375 AKAVISLQIKVK
+7375 
-7387 DISSTEEAHH
+7387 
-7397 IRYGRVEVLPRFERN
+7397 
-7412 LTDMLSCDGDTVEFE
+7412 
-7427 CQVTGNP
+7427 
-7434 DPDIRWFHYAEVIR
+7434 
-7448 DCADFESS
+7448 
-7456 YDDGTAR
+7456 
-7463 LKIKQV
+7463 
-7469 TAEDEGTYTCEAS
+7469 
-7482 NCLGKAKSNACLVV
+7482 
-7496 YPPGEPNTLCQ
+7496 
-7507 RLRRP
+7507 
-7512 PALLSAAS
+7512 
-7520 TPRSTPRST
+7520 
-7529 PARSVSRTRTPGP
+7529 
-7542 DTRRLSSPGRQMAP
+7542 
-7556 TFYTYPF
+7556 
-7563 NKVVEEGENVTFKCA
+7563 
-7578 VKGNPSP
+7578 
-7585 WASWDKDGSIITP
+7585 
-7598 SARIT
+7598 
-7603 VKEKE
+7603 
-7608 EIMRILEIDEVS
+7608 
-7620 IEDVGIYRITVENEL
+7620 
-7635 GRAEASARLEV
+7635 
-7646 ITRSGKFY
+7646 
-7654 GGLRAYSAS
+7654 
-7663 PRKCLSYRR
+7663 
-7672 RPSTPRQ
+7672 
-7679 D
+7679 